1 MASASAHPIIRYV
14 RHLAASHF
22 AAALPDAQLL
32 ERYVV
37 RRDESAF
44 AALVRR
50 HGPLVL
56 GACRRVLAD
65 PHAAED
71 AFQATFLVLARKAG
85 RVRRPESL
93 GAWLYGVAT
102 RTALKVR
109 ARQAR
114 NRRVEER
121 AALNAVVRQADDLV
135 WRDLRPVLDE
145 AVAGLPEQ
153 YRVPFVLHHLEGAT
167 VAETA
172 RRLGCPPGTVAARLA
187 RAKERLRSRL
197 SRKGVTLSAGA
208 LAVALSGKAAA
219 ASVPV
224 ALAAGAVEAAMLVAA
239 GEAAVSSTAFVALT
253 KGVIQAMTMTK
264 LKVAALLL
272 AVSAV
277 GVGAVVSRHRTG
289 ERAGR
294 GTADVSAV
302 AEAESPTA
310 ERYYAGG
317 FRTTRGFEFRGGDFQ
332 FLNSIEYQVPVRADD
347 RCYAVGFVDSGTVE
361 SKAEIED
368 YCVSAGRGLRIKVP
382 MLGPVP
388 VALDFGFPI
397 IKPNEAGNREQV
409 FNFWLGFVR

>member
-1 MASASAHPIIRYV
+1 
-14 RHLAASHF
+14 
-22 AAALPDAQLL
+22 
-32 ERYVV
+32 V

-65 PHAAED
+65 SHAAED
-71 AFQATFLVLARKAG
+71 AFQATFLVLARKAD
-85 RVRRPESL
+85 RLRRPESL
-93 GAWLYGVAT
+93 GSWLYGVAT
-102 RTALKVR
+102 RTALKLR
-109 ARQAR
+109 TRQAR

-121 AALNAVVRQADDLV
+121 AALNAVVREADEVV

-145 AVAGLPEQ
+145 AVACLPEQ

-208 LAVALSGKAAA
+208 LAVALSGKAVA

-224 ALAAGAVEAAMLVAA
+224 PLAAGVVEAAMLAAA
-239 GEAAVSSTAFVALT
+239 GKAAVFSTAAAALT

-264 LKVAALLL
+264 LKVAVLLL
-272 AVSAV
+272 AVSVV
-277 GVGAVVSRHRTG
+277 GVGAAVSRHGTRERTG
-289 ERAGR
+289 G
-294 GTADVSAV
+294 GTADGSAV
-302 AEAESPTA
+302 ASAEGCAGDAGNRQAA

-317 FRTTRGFEFRGGDFQ
+317 FRTTRGFECRGGDFQ
-332 FLNSIEYQVPVRADD
+332 FLNSIEYQIPVRADD
-347 RCYAVGFVDSGTVE
+347 KLYVVDFVDSGTVE
-361 SKAEIED
+361 SKAEIKD
-368 YCVSAGRGLRIKVP
+368 YRVSAGHGLRIKVP
-382 MLGPVP
+382 MLGPVAVP
-388 VALDFGFPI
+388 MDFGFPVR
-397 IKPNEAGNREQV
+397 KEALDREQA
-409 FNFWLGFVR
+409 FNFWLGFTR